1 MSNQYFSIKKEID
14 ILLND
19 HHIRD
24 LDSEEIYNEVEN
36 DDLMLN
42 SIQLSIFQTI
52 QSKLK
57 EKSIENDEVECQI
70 QKIKYYMV
78 QELMNRGII

>member
-1 MSNQYFSIKKEID
+1 MSNQYFSIKKEIE

-19 HHIRD
+19 HHIKD

-57 EKSIENDEVECQI
+57 KKGIEDDEVECQI
-70 QKIKYYMV
+70 QEIKYYMV
-78 QELMNRGII
+78 QELMNRGIV

>member
-1 MSNQYFSIKKEID
+1 MSNHYFSIKKEIE

-19 HHIRD
+19 HHIKD

-57 EKSIENDEVECQI
+57 KR
-70 QKIKYYMV
+70 Y
-78 QELMNRGII
+78 LR